1 MHISVLKNINTILKI
16 FRDKEQLSNDVRVDC
31 DEVTN
36 IFDNLISAVDNE
48 IKKGAKTTTVYTFPF
63 RVEI

>member
-36 IFDNLISAVDNE
+36 IFDNIISDAEKHKELELE
-48 IKKGAKTTTVYTFPF
+48 IIYPF